1 MSYILDAL
9 KKSEQERHRGSSPH
23 LLSIHGQH
31 PSFKTS
37 GPNKRLHIYWIIA
50 VGLLLLSLCIGI
62 LFAWYQGSQGTD
74 DPGTVAND
82 PPNVPEQQT
91 SSSAPPGNLAQ
102 DDFASSVVIVK
113 DQTKIIADG
122 PVVDMVAE
130 NPMDVEEQ
138 EFFESLPFL
147 KDLPSGLRKGIPE
160 LKFAGH
166 TYSTN
171 PSQRM
176 IIINNTILREG
187 DKIDSNTH
195 LKEITWEGV
204 IIDHKNNIFRV
215 NTN

>member
-9 KKSEQERHRGSSPH
+9 KKSEQERHQGSSPH
-23 LLSIHGQH
+23 ILSIHGQH
-31 PSFKTS
+31 SSFKSS
-37 GPNKRLHIYWIIA
+37 GPNKRRQTFWIVAI
-50 VGLLLLSLCIGI
+50 GLLLLSLCIGI
-62 LFAWYQGSQGTD
+62 LFAWYQSHLGTD
-74 DPGTVAND
+74 APGTVAND
-82 PPNVPEQQT
+82 PPKVPEQQT
-91 SSSAPPGNLAQ
+91 SSNLTES
-102 DDFASSVVIVK
+102 DLASPVVIVR
-113 DQTKIIADG
+113 DQTKMLVDG
-122 PVVDMVAE
+122 PVVDMVAD

-147 KDLPSGLRKGIPE
+147 KDLPYALQKGIPE

-204 IIDHKNNIFRV
+204 IIDYKNNTFRV